1 MQKAFID
8 TSIIIRLMVKDSE
21 LKYKAVEKL
30 LTDAKTQGVALYL
43 LPVAV
48 LETVFV
54 LEKVYKLD
62 KNSIAERVSA
72 LLNTPDI
79 TIELQDVF
87 IKAVKCYTEKNIKFA
102 DAVMGYWGL
111 EKNLNIV
118 YTYDKKDFNRISGL
132 EVRQP

>member
-8 TSIIIRLMVKDSE
+8 TSIIIRLMVQDSE
-21 LKYKAVEKL
+21 HKYKAVEKL
-30 LTDAKTQGVALYL
+30 LTESKANGVSLYL
-43 LPVAV
+43 LPAAV

-62 KNSIAERVSA
+62 KKNIAERVSA

-79 TIELQDVF
+79 TIELKDVF
-87 IKAVKCYTEKNIKFA
+87 TNAIRCYMEKNIKFA

-111 EKNLNIV
+111 EKGINMV
-118 YTYDKKDFNRISGL
+118 YTYDKKDFSRIPGL
-132 EVRQP
+132 EVKQP

>member
-30 LTDAKTQGVALYL
+30 LSEANANGIALYL

-48 LETVFV
+48 LETFFV

-62 KNSIAERVSA
+62 KESIAARITA

-79 TIELQDVF
+79 IIELKDVF
-87 IKAVKCYTEKNIKFA
+87 LNAVKCYVEKKVKFA
-102 DAVMGYWGL
+102 DAVMAYWGL
-111 EKNLNIV
+111 EKGISEV
-118 YTYDKKDFNRISGL
+118 FTYDERDFRRIEGL
-132 EVRQP
+132 KVHKP